1 MKFNVEQTPEFE
13 KWFDK
18 QRLKTQALVS
28 DRVSRLVDFGHLGN
42 AKILDKGLF
51 EFKWKN
57 GLRVYFSLSNQKII
71 LLIGGHKNGQK
82 KHIEKSKKLK
92 EKYL

>member
-1 MKFNVEQTPEFE
+1 MTLTSFKVKTLKMKFNVEQTPEFE

-42 AKILDKGLF
+42 SKILDKGLF
-51 EFKWKN
+51 EFKW
-57 GLRVYFSLSNQKII
+57 
-71 LLIGGHKNGQK
+71 KNGQK